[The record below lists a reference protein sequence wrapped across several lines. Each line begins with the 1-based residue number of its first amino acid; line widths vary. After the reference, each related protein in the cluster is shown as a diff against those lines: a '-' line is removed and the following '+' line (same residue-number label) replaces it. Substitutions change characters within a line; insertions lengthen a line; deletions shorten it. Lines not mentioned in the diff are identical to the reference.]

1 MLLTRRS
8 SLLLVPTVLYF
19 LALCCAVLF
28 FPEDA
33 ETEQPAAS
41 AEANRGVSIEMANV
55 LFRYSPE
62 LTVNIVR
69 LRGSLL
75 PSQGHA
81 VVSFNDA
88 ASFFVA
94 TDAAEMRMSTAQLS
108 ALMNS
113 WLLASPKAQLREV
126 RIAAEGERLLIRGT
140 MKKGLHVPFS
150 STASVGISND
160 NRIRIA
166 VEKVKAADVPVKG
179 LMDAMGM
186 SLDDLIS
193 QKGLR
198 GLSVDKDAFLID
210 PQTAFPPPQI
220 KAKISGVKIVG
231 QGLVLTF
238 GQGAPKLEPRTWKN
252 YMYMHGGTMQ
262 YGREQMFDS
271 DLAMID
277 STPGDPFE
285 FYLNNYWCQVVAGS
299 IKAQPDKAM
308 RLYVPDWS
316 KMAKGTCKR

>member
-1 MLLTRRS
+1 MFLTPRS
-8 SLLLVPTVLYF
+8 SLLLLPTALY
-19 LALCCAVLF
+19 LASLCCAVPFL
-28 FPEDA
+28 PEDA
-33 ETEQPAAS
+33 ETEQPAG
-41 AEANRGVSIEMANV
+41 ANDANKGVSIEMANV

-75 PSQGHA
+75 PAQGHA

-88 ASFFVA
+88 ASFVLA

-113 WLLASPKAQLREV
+113 WLLRSPKAQLKNV
-126 RIAAEGERLLIRGT
+126 RIAAEGDRLQIRGT
-140 MKKGLHVPFS
+140 MKKGLHIAFN
-150 STASVGISND
+150 STATVGISDD
-160 NRIRIA
+160 NRIRIT
-166 VEKVKAADVPVKG
+166 VEKMKAADVPVKG
-179 LMDAMGM
+179 LMDALGM
-186 SLDDLIS
+186 SLDDMIS
-193 QKGLR
+193 QKGLH

-220 KAKISGVKIVG
+220 RGRLAGVKIVG
-231 QGLVLTF
+231 QNMVIAF
-238 GQGAPKLEPRTWKN
+238 GQGAAKLEQRHWKN
-252 YMYMHGGTMQ
+252 YMYMRGGDMQ
-262 YGREQMFDS
+262 YGREQMFDA

-285 FYLNNYWCQVVAGS
+285 FYLKEYWCQVVAGS

-316 KMAKGTCKR
+316 KMAKGACKQ

>member
-1 MLLTRRS
+1 M
-8 SLLLVPTVLYF
+8 
-19 LALCCAVLF
+19 
-28 FPEDA
+28 
-33 ETEQPAAS
+33 Q
-41 AEANRGVSIEMANV
+41 NGVSIEMANV
-55 LFRYSPE
+55 LFRYTPE

-75 PSQGHA
+75 PAQGHA

-88 ASFFVA
+88 SSFVVA

-108 ALMNS
+108 SLMNS
-113 WLLASPKAQLREV
+113 WLLASPKAQLKNV
-126 RIAAEGERLLIRGT
+126 RIAVEGDRLLIRGT

-150 STASVGISND
+150 STATVGISND

-186 SLDDLIS
+186 NLDDLIS

-198 GLSVDKDAFLID
+198 GLSVDKDALLID

-220 KAKISGVKIVG
+220 HAKLASVKIAG
-231 QGLVLTF
+231 QSLLITF
-238 GQGAPKLEPRTWKN
+238 GQGAPKLEPRPWKN
-252 YMYMHGGTMQ
+252 YMYMHGGSMQ

-277 STPGDPFE
+277 STAGDPFE

-299 IKAQPDKAM
+299 IKAQPDRAM

-316 KMAKGTCKR
+316 KMAKGACKR